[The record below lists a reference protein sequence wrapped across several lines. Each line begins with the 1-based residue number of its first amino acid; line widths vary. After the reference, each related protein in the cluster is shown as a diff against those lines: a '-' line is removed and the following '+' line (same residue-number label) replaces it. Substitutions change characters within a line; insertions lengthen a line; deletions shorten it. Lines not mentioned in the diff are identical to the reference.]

1 MKQNRSVIRTKKG
14 IRKAFI
20 ELLGEKRSID
30 KISVMELTERVGI
43 VRSTFYSHYK
53 DIESVAREIQTEM
66 LDYIDSILDE
76 YISSD
81 ERDIS
86 IPVTK
91 MFTYFEER
99 KLEHRELFSAKYGES
114 QIIGELKDSL
124 AMRLYE
130 KYPFTQLDFFNNDKK
145 FEAKFYSSIFVG
157 LIESFLNGEYSLEEI
172 ILFTV
177 RLINKLR

>member
-20 ELLGEKRSID
+20 ELLGEKKNVD

-53 DIESVAREIQTEM
+53 DINCVAREIQNEM
-66 LDYIDSILDE
+66 LDFIDQILDE
-76 YISSD
+76 YLASD
-81 ERDIS
+81 PKDVS
-86 IPVTK
+86 VPVTQ
-91 MFTYFEER
+91 MFRFFEER
-99 KLEHRELFSAKYGES
+99 KVEHRELFSARYGES
-114 QIIGELKDSL
+114 QIIAELKDSL

-130 KYPFTQLDFFNNDKK
+130 KYPFTQLEFFNNDKK
-145 FEAKFYSSIFVG
+145 FEAKFFSSIFIG
-157 LIESFLNGEYSLEEI
+157 LIESFLQDEYTLDGI
-172 ILFTV
+172 IQFTV